1 MFCKQH
7 LPCSTCARCLSKFL
21 RAHTDLILDACATLF
36 LVLFLLFKLLQQ
48 LKFYGTT
55 PKDRGK
61 FLWPAPIHRPVHHK
75 SCRLGRYRR
84 DACGKKVSVVREAER
99 RKEGLAIQILSYSTF
114 HRLGIISNG
123 VLLVVDTIFD
133 FSSDTISRHRMLTFG
148 ASKLTKT
155 PNACKA

>member
-1 MFCKQH
+1 M
-7 LPCSTCARCLSKFL
+7 
-21 RAHTDLILDACATLF
+21 
-36 LVLFLLFKLLQQ
+36 
-48 LKFYGTT
+48 
-55 PKDRGK
+55 
-61 FLWPAPIHRPVHHK
+61 
-75 SCRLGRYRR
+75 
-84 DACGKKVSVVREAER
+84 REAER

-114 HRLGIISNG
+114 HRLGIKSNG